1 MSTDRKRKI
10 DIVTSATDD
19 TVNKWTGLPYT
30 QKYYSILATRQK
42 LPVYQFRQDLI
53 DAVRKNQFVVVEGE
67 TGSGKE
73 CHHLTLKKVKSIHR
87 SILCY
92 PSSTHQ

>member
-19 TVNKWTGLPYT
+19 AGATQRNISTSNHDVTSINTTVNKWTGLPYT

-73 CHHLTLKKVKSIHR
+73 CHHM
-87 SILCY
+87 
-92 PSSTHQ
+92 

>member
-19 TVNKWTGLPYT
+19 AHDVTSTTSTVNKWTGLPYT

-73 CHHLTLKKVKSIHR
+73 CHHLTLNVK
-87 SILCY
+87 
-92 PSSTHQ
+92 